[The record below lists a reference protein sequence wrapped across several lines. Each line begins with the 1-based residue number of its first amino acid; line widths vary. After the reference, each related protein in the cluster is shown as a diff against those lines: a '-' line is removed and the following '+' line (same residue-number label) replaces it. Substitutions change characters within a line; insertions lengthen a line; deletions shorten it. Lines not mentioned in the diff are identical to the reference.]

1 MLQKPE
7 INTIYVAKY
16 VFFCFVVETV
26 YMYIYI
32 YGCNKKYNWI
42 KIVVQDAECRVGL
55 VFFFLK
61 LI

>member
-26 YMYIYI
+26 YIYI
-32 YGCNKKYNWI
+32 YVYT
-42 KIVVQDAECRVGL
+42 VVIRNTNIYVYTVVIRNTIG
-55 VFFFLK
+55 
-61 LI
+61 